1 KKYPTEPAWTY
12 SLTQQAHFLNIPV
25 FWKEDLIPIMGE
37 ESMIQE
43 LPDPFNKVLEE
54 QKQWKTK
61 KLK

>member
-1 KKYPTEPAWTY
+1 MKVYNT
-12 SLTQQAHFLNIPV
+12 LTRQ
-25 FWKEDLIPIMGE
+25 KEDLIPIMGE